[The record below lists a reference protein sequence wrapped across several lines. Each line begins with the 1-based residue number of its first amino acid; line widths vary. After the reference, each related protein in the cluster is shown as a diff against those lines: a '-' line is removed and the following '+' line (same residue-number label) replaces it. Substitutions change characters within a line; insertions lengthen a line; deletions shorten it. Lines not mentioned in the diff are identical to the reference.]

1 MSSGSRAFLLV
12 LGSLSVF
19 AMTSATFKVWL
30 CVASTSF
37 RRALMGSKK
46 EPWKNGAMVSPQR
59 VGFSVDLQKSRTLGL
74 GDFNMFWVFERAFL
88 KMESMVLV
96 LVLVWVGN
104 GEGEGAIMLLM
115 AWVDRRRNE
124 RDTVKRR

>member
-1 MSSGSRAFLLV
+1 MLFRSSECDV
-12 LGSLSVF
+12 
-19 AMTSATFKVWL
+19 
-30 CVASTSF
+30 
-37 RRALMGSKK
+37 
-46 EPWKNGAMVSPQR
+46 
-59 VGFSVDLQKSRTLGL
+59 
-74 GDFNMFWVFERAFL
+74 
-88 KMESMVLV
+88 ESMVLV